1 MWRIRSTRRVPGG
14 PRQAAIL
21 AGALVF
27 AAAVLA
33 PPAARA
39 QLIDR
44 ILAVV
49 AGRPITLSDVTAAMR
64 LGLVANAGEAGDGQ
78 QAALNALIDRR
89 LQLVEVNRYL
99 PPEPPAAD
107 IDGRVAQVR
116 ARFDSQEAFD
126 RALEETGVTE
136 AQLRAYVRD
145 TLRIDG
151 YLRQRFGASSQPS
164 EDEIL
169 RYYRAHEAAFTANG
183 TLQPFAA
190 VRDEAR
196 RRVVEERT
204 ASLVRDWIAGLR
216 RRGDVT
222 ILPK

>member
-1 MWRIRSTRRVPGG
+1 MTRIRSRRPFRRASTR
-14 PRQAAIL
+14 AAI
-21 AGALVF
+21 V
-27 AAAVLA
+27 AAVVVAALA
-33 PPAARA
+33 LAAPRARA

-49 AGRPITLSDVTAAMR
+49 AGRPITLSDVTAATR
-64 LGLVANAGEAGDGQ
+64 LGLVAGAAEAGDRQ
-78 QAALNALIDRR
+78 QVVLNALIDRQ

-99 PPEPPAAD
+99 PPEPPAAA
-107 IDGRVAQVR
+107 IDADVAQVR
-116 ARFDSQEAFD
+116 ARFDSQAAFD
-126 RALEETGVTE
+126 RALEETGVGD

-145 TLRIDG
+145 TLRIEG

-164 EDEIL
+164 EDEIV
-169 RYYRAHEAAFTANG
+169 RYYRAHEAAFTVNG
-183 TLQPFAA
+183 ALQPYAS

-196 RRVVEERT
+196 RRVLEERT

-222 ILPK
+222 LLPK